1 MLFSFNFILM
11 NREAFPHTIYG
22 NSRDGKA
29 DTLLVRIACRY
40 PDRDCYPS
48 AGNTAIPDLN

>member
-1 MLFSFNFILM
+1 MLFSFNFVLV

-29 DTLLVRIACRY
+29 DTL
-40 PDRDCYPS
+40 PGEDCMQVS
-48 AGNTAIPDLN
+48 